1 MYEYVCM
8 HIYIYMHIYTGI
20 CICVC
25 LCVYL
30 YVYILFVIRVDF
42 NWHHEM
48 RSTSNIWCQR
58 FIMITLKCDI
68 VLFESQI

>member
-1 MYEYVCM
+1 MNMCVC
-8 HIYIYMHIYTGI
+8 IYIYVYIYRYVHM
-20 CICVC
+20 CMSV
-25 LCVYL
+25 CVYL

-58 FIMITLKCDI
+58 FKMITLKCDI